1 MNTLT
6 PNDYLII
13 CGDFGGVWDG
23 SKEDE
28 KLLNWYARQPYTT
41 LFVDGNHENHTL
53 LSQYPVEGWY
63 GGKIH
68 RIRLNLIHLM
78 RGQYY
83 TIDGKTFLT
92 MGGAVSTDRML
103 RTENVDWW
111 AAELPSAEEIATL
124 RQTMEDHNYTVDYII
139 THCAPTT
146 VLPALSPYF
155 EQDEIIYNDCTK
167 AGMTGLEWYCR
178 AENNGGADLSK
189 YESVVS
195 KYCTATGASKMIC
208 TKTGYF
214 PCNGAFNACEADIEI
229 CAKNNGLKISNN
241 FIVYDTDFVY
251 TVSTA
256 GELGTSVTES
266 DGIFT
271 CGTATLNRRLSLG
284 KFKFV

>member
-1 MNTLT
+1 MSKFFVTGDVHGTLDIKKLYRTGRTIMNTLT
-6 PNDYLII
+6 PEDYLII

-28 KLLNWYARQPYTT
+28 KLLDWYARQPYTI

-53 LSQYPVEGWY
+53 LSQYPVEEWC

-111 AAELPSAEEIATL
+111 AAELPSEEEIVTL
-124 RQTMEDHNYTVDYII
+124 RKTMKDNNYTVDYII

-155 EQDEIIYNDCTK
+155 EQDEMTQLLDEIYYSMDFKYWYFGHYHLHKPAKRKTFCLYNEVIQ
-167 AGMTGLEWYCR
+167 LE
-178 AENNGGADLSK
+178 E
-189 YESVVS
+189 
-195 KYCTATGASKMIC
+195 
-208 TKTGYF
+208 
-214 PCNGAFNACEADIEI
+214 
-229 CAKNNGLKISNN
+229 
-241 FIVYDTDFVY
+241 
-251 TVSTA
+251 
-256 GELGTSVTES
+256 
-266 DGIFT
+266 
-271 CGTATLNRRLSLG
+271 
-284 KFKFV
+284 